1 MMRTRLH
8 ALARV
13 FLISAALAAPAAAQ
27 ESGAAPAD
35 RVRPVSLYLDSA
47 AAVQALAALPVPE
60 LPEGVP
66 PLFWLA
72 FDSTGA
78 VDMAEGVYT
87 QLPAAF
93 AGPVASILRAHARR
107 QSPSDDPEGV
117 YLRIVAGPGA
127 GISWAEVT
135 ARAPEWLNRSFAA
148 DLIKPVL
155 RRREEAVGR
164 ETVRSLSVLARVLAD
179 GSVDPASVKL
189 LGSTGDGEI
198 DSSVAAVVHQLR
210 FRPGSVEGIPAPVFV
225 TVPFS
230 LTGGIAGPHA
240 EYMRQPVEMVPSLVP
255 LPALVDSAAL
265 AGALATLP
273 VVADPER
280 EHFRVRFDTTGAV
293 EGVEA
298 IHPGL
303 PEDRA
308 WALAEVI
315 RRHVHRQPRS
325 PEPLHLHLRVVP
337 GPGAQVQRSGRTTE
351 ATLTNQEAVRRR
363 IREAPVRGVAD
374 VVFAVNADG
383 TLDPSSV
390 EFVGSAPAPELASSA
405 RAIVGQMRFR
415 RGSAGRLPARTW
427 LRVFLWLGQEP
438 EF

>member
-13 FLISAALAAPAAAQ
+13 FLISAALAAPATAQ

-35 RVRPVSLYLDSA
+35 RQVSLYLDSA
-47 AAVQALAALPVPE
+47 AAVQALAALSVPE

-66 PLFWLA
+66 PLFWLG

-78 VDMAEGVYT
+78 VSMAEGVYT

-107 QSPSDDPEGV
+107 QSPSDDPPGV
-117 YLRIVAGPGA
+117 YLRIATGPGA
-127 GISWAEVT
+127 GISRAEVT
-135 ARAPEWLNRSFAA
+135 QTAPEWLNRSFAA

-164 ETVRSLSVLARVLAD
+164 DTVRSVSVAARVLAD

-198 DSSVAAVVHQLR
+198 DGSVAAVVHQLR
-210 FRPGSVEGIPAPVFV
+210 FRPGSVEGIPAPFFV

-240 EYMRQPVEMVPSLVP
+240 EYMRQPVKMVPGLVP
-255 LPALVDSAAL
+255 LPVLVDSAAL

-273 VVADPER
+273 AVADPER
-280 EHFRVRFDTTGAV
+280 AHFRVRFDTTGAV
-293 EGVEA
+293 DGVEA

-308 WALAEVI
+308 LALAEVI
-315 RRHVHRQPRS
+315 GRHVHRQPRS

-337 GPGAQVQRSGRTTE
+337 GPGAQVGRSGGTAE

-374 VVFAVNADG
+374 VVFAVAADG
-383 TLDPSSV
+383 ALDPSSV
-390 EFVGSAPAPELASSA
+390 EFVGSAPAPELASVAS
-405 RAIVGQMRFR
+405 AIVGQMRFR
-415 RGSAGRLPARTW
+415 GGFVGRLPARTW
-427 LRVFLWLGQEP
+427 LRVFLWLGQGP